1 MSEQKKYITPSEK
14 IFVTELV
21 SKHKN
26 IVECKKTDVVN
37 AAEKKKTW
45 TLITT
50 EFNSVPDHTKRTPQQ
65 LQKAWE
71 NIKCRRKKEL
81 SKEKR
86 ERMATGGGVIK
97 APPTDDAVDGIL
109 DCVDIEIKD
118 VIDSDETMLSI
129 NYALVD
135 NNLVPIEIS
144 EEINGDNNAG
154 DLPNSSMN
162 PRTSMIEDETP
173 KKRETFRRDTTRSS
187 ALRKG
192 QQRGSA
198 IDTELAAR
206 VARLKKLE
214 KEDVEFHMMRMENER
229 QLHAV
234 RLETEKIKLAAE
246 TIILEYNKKKFME

>member
-97 APPTDDAVDGIL
+97 APPTDDAVDDIL

-144 EEINGDNNAG
+144 E
-154 DLPNSSMN
+154 
-162 PRTSMIEDETP
+162 
-173 KKRETFRRDTTRSS
+173 
-187 ALRKG
+187 G

>member
-26 IVECKKTDVVN
+26 IVECKKMDVVN

-50 EFNSVPDHTKRTPQQ
+50 EFNSVPDHTKVTNSTTTS
-65 LQKAWE
+65 KAWE

-144 EEINGDNNAG
+144 EVQENEPHYTQSKNESATNKNNDRQSQTTKITNLMNKTKPVSINK
-154 DLPNSSMN
+154 SKQF
-162 PRTSMIEDETP
+162 DEQ
-173 KKRETFRRDTTRSS
+173 
-187 ALRKG
+187 L
-192 QQRGSA
+192 
-198 IDTELAAR
+198 I
-206 VARLKKLE
+206 KLIV
-214 KEDVEFHMMRMENER
+214 KEYHPLSIVDVEFRKFKYEIANAYLR
-229 QLHAV
+229 
-234 RLETEKIKLAAE
+234 RL
-246 TIILEYNKKKFME
+246 